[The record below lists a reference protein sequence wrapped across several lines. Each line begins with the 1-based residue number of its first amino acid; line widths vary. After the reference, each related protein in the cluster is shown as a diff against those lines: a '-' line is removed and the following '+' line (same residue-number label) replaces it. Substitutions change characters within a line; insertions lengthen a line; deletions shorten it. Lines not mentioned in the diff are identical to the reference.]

1 MEDQAVYHTSPN
13 SPTELLTLMANT
25 NTQIDI
31 FSDSIIQAV
40 KHGELDPLTVLIH
53 DRANKKAF
61 ERILKEIQSE
71 LYNAA
76 SKYPEKSFEYMGNV
90 IEKAEHG
97 TKYDYSNCGY
107 SEWNK
112 FTKEIANLTEKLKE
126 CETFLK
132 ALRGPIEI
140 LNSDTGEVEVVL
152 PPTKRSTSGF
162 NVKLK

>member
-1 MEDQAVYHTSPN
+1 MEDQAIYQTNPN

-40 KHGELDPLTVLIH
+40 KNGELDPFTVLVH

-61 ERILKEIQSE
+61 ERILNEIKSE
-71 LYNAA
+71 LQNAA
-76 SKYPEKSFEYMGNV
+76 EKHPGKSFEYMGNV

-112 FTKEIANLTEKLKE
+112 FSKEIENLTEKLKE

-140 LNSDTGEVEVVL
+140 LNSDTGEVEIVS
-152 PPTKRSTSGF
+152 PPTKKSTSGF